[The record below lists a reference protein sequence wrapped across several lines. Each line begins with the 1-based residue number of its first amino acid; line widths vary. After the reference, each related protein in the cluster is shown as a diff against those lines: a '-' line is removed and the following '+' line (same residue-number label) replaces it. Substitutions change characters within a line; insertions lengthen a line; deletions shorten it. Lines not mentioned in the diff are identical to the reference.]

1 MHTIFKFIV
10 ALAISSFFQH
20 SALAGAAAD
29 AFSRKDYNEAYRQ
42 WSKNPDTA
50 EAKLGIGRI
59 LLEGLG
65 GPKDSEKGL
74 SKIKEAASAGYS
86 PAVIYLANYYEKAG
100 AYSRAISYL
109 RRLQAK
115 SKSLSRQEKIVT
127 LLGTLTKKPHST
139 NQNFCK
145 EVKTLSE
152 LGGSADKKI
161 TRECALNGLPSSIT
175 RTQAEA
181 ELKGTLAT
189 NPSYNSLKRLAPG
202 ALNPESASFD
212 PASVLS
218 ALLAVDPTLSKGESK
233 ELTITGAVSKSI
245 CVKLPTTNTTQKIN
259 QLSYCAL
266 AALMGDQQ
274 LAIISSRAFASG
286 NMGRKST
293 ELALTFA
300 KLAGSPPELNGLQLQ
315 MLTETPNKWSEHLEF
330 LSSTAQTLSASDLN
344 AAIRFQSN
352 AASKPVKGYTRVEY
366 AKLLRVSVGN
376 DNIDLE
382 ELERVLNA
390 RNALPMPT
398 AFAALGGEPEDLA
411 SNYELLKKRFSG
423 EKGIRYKLVKTR
435 TSNDLQSFLPL
446 VAELTEV
453 NQTLKQSERIA
464 LLEEALS
471 LIERNGITLDAKNA
485 ITLGDLFLSVEY
497 DKSTE
502 LAPKGYRTAAAVRQ
516 QLEQSQGRGTSVNTE
531 ATAKLNELIQK
542 ITNYLVSPQAVQ
554 ADEKSNEGEV
564 FSNTRP
570 KPSPKN
576 QAGNALEELD
586 ELEEQKIIC
595 DRTKLP
601 DICRGVGKTL
611 VKQLQNQRYGL
622 QASDLLDDALSYL
635 RKATEAGDLVA
646 HRYIVDAYE
655 AKQLLSEADRKQS
668 DQSLETLLARGDI
681 GGELR
686 RHLKTINT
694 NAVTQLLTNL
704 GSILTGDRRFSEAC
718 SKVRSIS
725 QSNQLDD
732 VYDRGLAAAALD
744 SVTCR
749 PRTNQ

>member
-1 MHTIFKFIV
+1 MHTIFKFIA

-86 PAVIYLANYYEKAG
+86 PAMVYLATYFKKEG
-100 AYSRAISYL
+100 AYSSAISYL

-115 SKSLSRQEKIVT
+115 SKSLSRQKEIVT
-127 LLGTLTKKPHST
+127 LLGTITKRPQYKSR
-139 NQNFCK
+139 NFCE

-152 LGGSADKKI
+152 LGGSADKTI

-175 RTQAEA
+175 RMQAES

-218 ALLAVDPTLSKGESK
+218 ALLAVDPTLSKSESK

-245 CVKLPTTNTTQKIN
+245 CVKLPTTNTTQKNN

-286 NMGRKST
+286 DLGRKST

-330 LSSTAQTLSASDLN
+330 LSSTVQTLSASDLN

-423 EKGIRYKLVKTR
+423 EKGIRYKLAKTR
-435 TSNDLQSFLPL
+435 TSNDLRSFLPL

-485 ITLGDLFLSVEY
+485 ITLGDLFLSVGY

-554 ADEKSNEGEV
+554 ADKKSNEGEV
-564 FSNTRP
+564 FPNTRP

-576 QAGNALEELD
+576 QAGNA
-586 ELEEQKIIC
+586 LEEQKIIC

-611 VKQLQNQRYGL
+611 VKQLQNERYGL
-622 QASDLLDDALSYL
+622 KASDLLDDALSYL

>member
-86 PAVIYLANYYEKAG
+86 PAMVYLATYFKKEG
-100 AYSRAISYL
+100 AYSSAISYL

-115 SKSLSRQEKIVT
+115 SKSLSRQKEIVT
-127 LLGTLTKKPHST
+127 LLGTITKRPQYKSR
-139 NQNFCK
+139 NFCE

-152 LGGSADKKI
+152 LGGSADKTI

-175 RTQAEA
+175 RMQAES

-218 ALLAVDPTLSKGESK
+218 ALLAVDPTLSKSESK

-245 CVKLPTTNTTQKIN
+245 CVKLPTTNTTQKNN

-286 NMGRKST
+286 DLGRKST

-330 LSSTAQTLSASDLN
+330 LSSTVQTLSASDLN

-423 EKGIRYKLVKTR
+423 EKGIRYKLAKTR
-435 TSNDLQSFLPL
+435 TSNDLRSFLPL

-485 ITLGDLFLSVEY
+485 ITLGDLFLSVGY

-502 LAPKGYRTAAAVRQ
+502 LAPKGYRTAAAVKQ
-516 QLEQSQGRGTSVNTE
+516 QLEQSQGRSTSVNTE

-554 ADEKSNEGEV
+554 ADKKSNEGEV
-564 FSNTRP
+564 FPNTRP

-576 QAGNALEELD
+576 QAGNA
-586 ELEEQKIIC
+586 LEEQKIIC

-611 VKQLQNQRYGL
+611 VKQLQNERYGL
-622 QASDLLDDALSYL
+622 KASDLLDDALSYL

>member
-1 MHTIFKFIV
+1 MHTIFKFIA

-86 PAVIYLANYYEKAG
+86 PAMVYLATYFKKEG
-100 AYSRAISYL
+100 AYSSAISYL

-115 SKSLSRQEKIVT
+115 SKSLSRQKEIVT
-127 LLGTLTKKPHST
+127 LLGTITKRPQYKSR
-139 NQNFCK
+139 NFCE

-152 LGGSADKKI
+152 LGGSADKTI

-175 RTQAEA
+175 RMQAES

-218 ALLAVDPTLSKGESK
+218 ALLAVDPTLSKSESK

-245 CVKLPTTNTTQKIN
+245 CVKLPTTNTTQKNN

-286 NMGRKST
+286 DLGRKST

-330 LSSTAQTLSASDLN
+330 LSSTVQTLSASDLN

-423 EKGIRYKLVKTR
+423 EKGIRYKLAKTR
-435 TSNDLQSFLPL
+435 TSNDLRSFLPL

-485 ITLGDLFLSVEY
+485 ITLGDLFLSVGY

-502 LAPKGYRTAAAVRQ
+502 LAPKGYRTAAAVKQ
-516 QLEQSQGRGTSVNTE
+516 QLEQSQGRSTSVNTE

-554 ADEKSNEGEV
+554 ADKKSNEGEV
-564 FSNTRP
+564 FPNTRP

-576 QAGNALEELD
+576 QAGNA
-586 ELEEQKIIC
+586 LEEQKIIC

-611 VKQLQNQRYGL
+611 VKQLQNERYGL
-622 QASDLLDDALSYL
+622 KASDLLDDALSYL

>member
-1 MHTIFKFIV
+1 
-10 ALAISSFFQH
+10 
-20 SALAGAAAD
+20 
-29 AFSRKDYNEAYRQ
+29 
-42 WSKNPDTA
+42 
-50 EAKLGIGRI
+50 
-59 LLEGLG
+59 
-65 GPKDSEKGL
+65 
-74 SKIKEAASAGYS
+74 
-86 PAVIYLANYYEKAG
+86 
-100 AYSRAISYL
+100 
-109 RRLQAK
+109 
-115 SKSLSRQEKIVT
+115 
-127 LLGTLTKKPHST
+127 
-139 NQNFCK
+139 
-145 EVKTLSE
+145 
-152 LGGSADKKI
+152 
-161 TRECALNGLPSSIT
+161 
-175 RTQAEA
+175 
-181 ELKGTLAT
+181 
-189 NPSYNSLKRLAPG
+189 
-202 ALNPESASFD
+202 
-212 PASVLS
+212 
-218 ALLAVDPTLSKGESK
+218 
-233 ELTITGAVSKSI
+233 
-245 CVKLPTTNTTQKIN
+245 
-259 QLSYCAL
+259 
-266 AALMGDQQ
+266 
-274 LAIISSRAFASG
+274 
-286 NMGRKST
+286 
-293 ELALTFA
+293 
-300 KLAGSPPELNGLQLQ
+300 
-315 MLTETPNKWSEHLEF
+315 
-330 LSSTAQTLSASDLN
+330 
-344 AAIRFQSN
+344 
-352 AASKPVKGYTRVEY
+352 
-366 AKLLRVSVGN
+366 
-376 DNIDLE
+376 
-382 ELERVLNA
+382 
-390 RNALPMPT
+390 
-398 AFAALGGEPEDLA
+398 
-411 SNYELLKKRFSG
+411 
-423 EKGIRYKLVKTR
+423 
-435 TSNDLQSFLPL
+435 

-464 LLEEALS
+464 LLEEALC
-471 LIERNGITLDAKNA
+471 LIERNGITLDAKTA
-485 ITLGDLFLSVEY
+485 ITVGDLVLSVGY
-497 DKSTE
+497 DTSTE
-502 LAPKGYRTAAAVRQ
+502 LAPKGYRTAAAVKQ

-554 ADEKSNEGEV
+554 ADKKSNEGEV
-564 FSNTRP
+564 FPNTRP

-611 VKQLQNQRYGL
+611 VKQLQSERYGL

>member
-1 MHTIFKFIV
+1 MHTIFKFIA

-86 PAVIYLANYYEKAG
+86 PAMVYLATYFKKEG
-100 AYSRAISYL
+100 AYSSAISYL

-115 SKSLSRQEKIVT
+115 SKSLSRQKEIVT
-127 LLGTLTKKPHST
+127 LLGTITKRPQYKSR
-139 NQNFCK
+139 NFCE

-152 LGGSADKKI
+152 LGGSADKTI

-175 RTQAEA
+175 RMQAES

-245 CVKLPTTNTTQKIN
+245 CVKLPTTNTTQKNN

-286 NMGRKST
+286 DLGRKST

-330 LSSTAQTLSASDLN
+330 LSSTVQTLSASDLN

-423 EKGIRYKLVKTR
+423 EKGIRYKLAKTR
-435 TSNDLQSFLPL
+435 TSNDLRSFLPL

-485 ITLGDLFLSVEY
+485 ITLGDLFLSVGY

-502 LAPKGYRTAAAVRQ
+502 LAPKGYRTAAAVKQ

-554 ADEKSNEGEV
+554 ADKKSNEGEV
-564 FSNTRP
+564 FPNTRP

-576 QAGNALEELD
+576 QAGNA
-586 ELEEQKIIC
+586 LEEQKIIC

-611 VKQLQNQRYGL
+611 VKQLQNERYGL
-622 QASDLLDDALSYL
+622 KASDLLDDALSYL

>member
-1 MHTIFKFIV
+1 MHTIFKFIA

-42 WSKNPDTA
+42 WSKNSDTA

-86 PAVIYLANYYEKAG
+86 PAMVYLATYFKKEG
-100 AYSRAISYL
+100 AYSSAISYL

-115 SKSLSRQEKIVT
+115 SKSLSRQKEIVT
-127 LLGTLTKKPHST
+127 LLGTITKRPQYKSR
-139 NQNFCK
+139 NFCE

-152 LGGSADKKI
+152 LGGSADKTI
-161 TRECALNGLPSSIT
+161 TRECALNGLPSAIT
-175 RTQAEA
+175 KAQAEA

-245 CVKLPTTNTTQKIN
+245 CVKLPTANATQKIN

-330 LSSTAQTLSASDLN
+330 LSSTVQTLSASDLN

-398 AFAALGGEPEDLA
+398 AFAALGGEPKDLA

-423 EKGIRYKLVKTR
+423 EKGIRYKLAKTR
-435 TSNDLQSFLPL
+435 TSNDLRSFLPL

-485 ITLGDLFLSVEY
+485 ITLGDLFLSVGY

-502 LAPKGYRTAAAVRQ
+502 LAPKGYRTAAAVKQ

-554 ADEKSNEGEV
+554 ADKKSNEGEV
-564 FSNTRP
+564 FPNTRP
-570 KPSPKN
+570 EPSRKK
-576 QAGNALEELD
+576 QAGNA
-586 ELEEQKIIC
+586 LEEQKIIC

-611 VKQLQNQRYGL
+611 VKQLQNERYGL
-622 QASDLLDDALSYL
+622 KASDLLDDALSYL